1 MLRAMDSVAANTD
14 SVRDFMGDVDRTLLR
29 ENLKLSFEERAQ
41 KHLRVLQ
48 MVEELRRAG
57 KKLREKRM
65 AVDLAHVIPLLVRS
79 NVDWWNGGD
88 SAWGCARHVRCR
100 RCLLARLRQH

>member
-1 MLRAMDSVAANTD
+1 MDSAAADND
-14 SVRDFMGDVDRTLLR
+14 IVRELMCDVDRTLLR

-57 KKLREKRM
+57 KKLRQK
-65 AVDLAHVIPLLVRS
+65 S
-79 NVDWWNGGD
+79 NG
-88 SAWGCARHVRCR
+88 R
-100 RCLLARLRQH
+100 